1 MKKRFILIV
10 SLIVAMLSMVPVQ
23 STFASEFNFAVT
35 PVIPEN
41 QIDKEKTYF
50 DLLMEPD
57 KQQTIEVQLRNDTDN
72 DITIETTINSA
83 TTNLNGV
90 VEYGENK
97 IEPDNSLVYNLKDY
111 AKAEPEVTLP
121 KHSEVTVPITVT
133 MPAEKFD
140 GVMAG
145 GITFKEKTDDTQS
158 SSSEDKGL
166 AIKNEYSYVVALLIR
181 QNMTA
186 IKPDLKAT
194 KVEPAQVN
202 ARNVINVHLQN
213 PQAVYLNQLNVATTI
228 TKKGS
233 AEVLYESQAESMQM
247 APNSHFAYPISLNG
261 EKLEA
266 GKYTMKMT
274 AYGEKAED
282 GEYKVK
288 TSNGSEETYKYKWE
302 FEKDFEIKGEVAR
315 ELNEKDVTIEQDN
328 TWIYLLF
335 GILLLLI
342 LLLLFIFWKRKKQ
355 KDEDE
360 SENK

>member
-1 MKKRFILIV
+1 
-10 SLIVAMLSMVPVQ
+10 
-23 STFASEFNFAVT
+23 
-35 PVIPEN
+35 
-41 QIDKEKTYF
+41 
-50 DLLMEPD
+50 
-57 KQQTIEVQLRNDTDN
+57 
-72 DITIETTINSA
+72 
-83 TTNLNGV
+83 
-90 VEYGENK
+90 
-97 IEPDNSLVYNLKDY
+97 
-111 AKAEPEVTLP
+111 
-121 KHSEVTVPITVT
+121 
-133 MPAEKFD
+133 
-140 GVMAG
+140 
-145 GITFKEKTDDTQS
+145 
-158 SSSEDKGL
+158 
-166 AIKNEYSYVVALLIR
+166 
-181 QNMTA
+181 MTA

-213 PQAVYLNQLNVATTI
+213 PQAVYLNQLDVATTI

-288 TSNGSEETYKYKWE
+288 TSNGSDETYKYKWE

-315 ELNEKDVTIEQDN
+315 ELNDKDVTIEQDN

-335 GILLLLI
+335 GVLLLLL

-360 SENK
+360 SEDK

>member
-10 SLIVAMLSMVPVQ
+10 SLIVAMLSMFPVPT
-23 STFASEFNFAVT
+23 TFASEFNFAVT

-50 DLLMEPD
+50 DLMMEPD

-97 IEPDNSLVYNLKDY
+97 IEPDDSLVYNLKDY

-121 KHSEVTVPITVT
+121 KHAEVTVPITVT
-133 MPAEKFD
+133 MPAETFD

-145 GITFKEKTDDTQS
+145 GITFKEKTDETQG

-181 QNMTA
+181 QNRTA

-194 KVEPAQVN
+194 NVEPAQVN

-213 PQAVYLNQLNVATTI
+213 PQAAYLNQLNVATTI
-228 TKKGS
+228 TKQGS
-233 AEVLYESQAESMQM
+233 AETLYESQTESMQM
-247 APNSHFAYPISLNG
+247 APNSHFDYPISLNG

-288 TSNGSEETYKYKWE
+288 TSSGSEETYKYKWE

-328 TWIYLLF
+328 TWMYLLF

-355 KDEDE
+355 KEEDE